1 MLPIYPLDGGRI
13 LKYIL
18 CIFVGKKKALT
29 LINRIS
35 NITAII
41 LNIGVIILTFKLKNI
56 AYIFAMI
63 YIWYIIIKEN
73 KIYKFKRN
81 LYKILENDIAIN
93 ND

>member
-13 LKYIL
+13 VKYIL
-18 CIFVGKKKALT
+18 CISIGKKKALT
-29 LINRIS
+29 LTNIIT
-35 NITAII
+35 NITGII
-41 LNIGVIILTFKLKNI
+41 LNIGVIILTFKFRNI

-63 YIWYIIIKEN
+63 YIWYIIINEN
-73 KIYKFKRN
+73 NRYKLKRN